1 MLFDEFSGNLL
12 AIASIK
18 EEEERPKKKKMIE
31 PNSGE
36 VKNKGGKKKLVG
48 VLCNS
53 VLTEE

>member
-1 MLFDEFSGNLL
+1 LLFDEFSGNLL

-18 EEEERPKKKKMIE
+18 EEEERPKKKGKVIE

-53 VLTEE
+53 